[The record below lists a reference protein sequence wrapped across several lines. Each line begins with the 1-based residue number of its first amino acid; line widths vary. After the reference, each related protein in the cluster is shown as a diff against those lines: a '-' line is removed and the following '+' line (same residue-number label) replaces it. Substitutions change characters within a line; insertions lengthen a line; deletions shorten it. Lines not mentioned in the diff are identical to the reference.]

1 MSEILLSVED
11 LHVHF
16 TTYAG
21 KVHAVNGM
29 TFDVRRSEIFGL
41 VGESGCG
48 KSVTSLAIL
57 NMIPQGGKIAQGK
70 ILLGD
75 SNILKMDKNQLQEV
89 RGRRIS
95 MIFQDPSTSLNP
107 VFTVGSQTVRVI
119 SEHMKLL
126 SDQAHRRALEMYD
139 AVALPDPER
148 IFRAYPHELS
158 GGMQQRVMI
167 AMALACGAELLI
179 ADEPTTALDVT
190 IQAQILALLTD
201 LRREQSISILLIT
214 HNLGVVAETCD
225 RVGVAYAGTIVEIGE
240 TDDVLFRTQHPY
252 TQGLL
257 GALPRPSTRKH
268 ALQSIP
274 GNVPDGLTPPTG
286 CPFAP
291 RCPHVMEDCL
301 ISMPPLVPLEAA
313 GVEHAAACYLYLQ
326 EEAR

>member
-1 MSEILLSVED
+1 MSDVLLSVED

-16 TTYAG
+16 NTYAG

-57 NMIPQGGKIAQGK
+57 NMIPQGGEIAQGR
-70 ILLGD
+70 ILLDGAD
-75 SNILKMDKNQLQEV
+75 VLKMSKNKLQEV

-95 MIFQDPSTSLNP
+95 MIFQDPSISLNP
-107 VFTVGSQTVRVI
+107 VFTVGNQTMRVI
-119 SEHMKLL
+119 SEHMMLPTE
-126 SDQAHRRALEMYD
+126 QAQRRTLEMYD

-148 IFRAYPHELS
+148 IFRSYPHELS

-201 LRREQSISILLIT
+201 LRREQNISILLIT

-225 RVGVAYAGTIVEIGE
+225 RVGVAYAGTIVEIGKTE
-240 TDDVLFRTQHPY
+240 DVLFRPQHPY

-257 GALPRPSTRKH
+257 GALPRPSTRKR

-274 GNVPDGLTPPTG
+274 GSVPDGLTQPAG

-291 RCPHVMEDCL
+291 RCPEVMDICQNSL
-301 ISMPPLVPLEAA
+301 PNLTSLESA
-313 GVEHAAACYLYLQ
+313 GAEHATACHLYTQ
-326 EEAR
+326 EVTR